1 MPARKTSNHL
11 KLVRGTAQP
20 SRINPAEIEAE
31 PLSDI
36 PTAPEHLDVHA
47 LREWKRCTTLL
58 VQSQTLT
65 ELDLPAL
72 EDMCRLYGVI
82 KKGYLAG
89 MAVNAATETQLR
101 MYRMEFGMTP
111 VSRNR
116 VSKAPDGKKD
126 NPFAQNKRDKA
137 PKV

>member
-20 SRINPAEIEAE
+20 SRLNVAEIEAE
-31 PLSDI
+31 PLADI
-36 PTAPEHLDVHA
+36 PPAPEHLDVHA
-47 LREWKRCTTLL
+47 IREWNRCATFL
-58 VQSQTLT
+58 VRAQTLT

-82 KKGYLAG
+82 KKAYHAG
-89 MAVNAATETQLR
+89 MEVNAATETQLR

-126 NPFAQNKRDKA
+126 NPFARNRREKT